1 MKFDPKGNSGI
12 LLHTDPKAVFKNA
25 PEIQLAFEESDEV
38 DKNTPGAI
46 FDKSGLKKLP
56 AKNAAKPAGEW
67 NEVEIKVDDAK
78 VWVTINGEVVQD
90 GVDLSAMDLI
100 HKNEKGHIAIQ
111 RNDYKKAAYF
121 RNIRIKTLE

>member
-1 MKFDPKGNSGI
+1 M
-12 LLHTDPKAVFKNA
+12 
-25 PEIQLAFEESDEV
+25 
-38 DKNTPGAI
+38 
-46 FDKSGLKKLP
+46 
-56 AKNAAKPAGEW
+56 
-67 NEVEIKVDDAK
+67 EIKVDDAK